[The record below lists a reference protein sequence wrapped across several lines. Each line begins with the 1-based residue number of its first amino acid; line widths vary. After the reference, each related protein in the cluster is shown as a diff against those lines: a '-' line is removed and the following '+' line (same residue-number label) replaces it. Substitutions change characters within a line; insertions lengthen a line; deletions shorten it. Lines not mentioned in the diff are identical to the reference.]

1 MINIFPMSA
10 AGSRD
15 GTGDSHVRGGKCHEL
30 KNQYY
35 DLDEIRAWVA
45 DKADIQPD
53 CASFSVVMFN

>member
-1 MINIFPMSA
+1 MSA